1 MDKEVNNKQNRVA
14 KFKKK
19 NAKKPAH
26 CPNDSLD
33 QL

>member
-19 NAKKPAH
+19 MLKN
-26 CPNDSLD
+26 
-33 QL
+33 QLIVPMIL